1 MSNEPRMGLGS
12 GNRLISILMVF
23 LVLTLGIGIG
33 TLITYRA
40 GAQGPGDSQLKI
52 QTDGKPL
59 VGGAVLTLSQAFE
72 EVAKRVEPAVVN
84 INTEEVVR
92 LPRATRR
99 SPIPQPDNPQD
110 PQDDPMQDFFH
121 RFFGGQG
128 QGQMPNQFT
137 RHSLGSGVLVD
148 PKGYIITNNHVVE
161 GATKIK
167 VNVAGGDEYPAKV
180 ISADSLSDIA
190 VIKIEGKKEFPVA
203 KIGDARAM
211 KVGDWVLAIGSPFG
225 LEQTVTAGIVS
236 ATGRVFDQQTGSFQ
250 MLFNDYLQT
259 DAAINPGNSGG
270 PLVNMNGEVV
280 GINSFIQTQSRSNAG
295 VGFAVPAHIFVNVYN
310 QILQKGKVL
319 RGWLGV
325 NMNTLPFTPAM
336 ASYFGVK
343 QGGGV
348 LITGLND
355 ENGKP
360 SDTGPAA
367 RAGIKP
373 EDVIVELGGKKIFS
387 VQDLRLAVAN
397 TPPGSRTNVKVVRRG
412 QEKEFDVTIA
422 ERTLESRATE
432 RGGFSFEEREEQPKP
447 EIGFRIDTIQPR
459 VGREIGIEGGAQV
472 LSVNPGSLAEEAGLV
487 GQEQGGGTG
496 DIIVEANGK
505 KVLSAQDLLMIV
517 KNLKSGDAVIL
528 KFLHPVAQDNQVVWS
543 PFYTSI
549 IKP

>member
-1 MSNEPRMGLGS
+1 MSKEPGAGPKS
-12 GNRLISILMVF
+12 GGRLISYLMVLF
-23 LVLTLGIGIG
+23 VLTLGIGIG

-40 GAQGPGDSQLKI
+40 GAQGPGDSRLKI
-52 QTDGKPL
+52 QTDGKPV
-59 VGGAVLTLSQAFE
+59 VGGAALALSQAFE
-72 EVAKRVEPAVVN
+72 EVAKRVEAAVVN
-84 INTEEVVR
+84 INTEEVVK
-92 LPRATRR
+92 LRASRR
-99 SPIPQPDNPQD
+99 SPGMPDQD
-110 PQDDPMQDFFH
+110 QEDPMQDFFH

-128 QGQMPNQFT
+128 QGQMPDQFT

-167 VNVAGGDEYPAKV
+167 VNLAGGDEFPAKV
-180 ISADSLSDIA
+180 ISADALSDIA

-203 KIGDARAM
+203 TIGDAKAM

-236 ATGRVFDQQTGSFQ
+236 ATGRVFDASTGTAQ

-310 QILQKGKVL
+310 QILDKGKVM

-336 ASYFGVK
+336 ARFFGVK
-343 QGGGV
+343 QGSGV

-355 ENGKP
+355 EKGEP
-360 SDTGPAA
+360 ADTGPAA
-367 RAGIKP
+367 RAGIRP
-373 EDVIVELGGKKIFS
+373 EDVIVDFDGKRIYS

-397 TPPGSRTNVKVVRRG
+397 TPPGSHAKVKVVRRG
-412 QEKEFDVTIA
+412 DERVFDVTIA
-422 ERTLESRATE
+422 ERTLENQETPA
-432 RGGFSFEEREEQPKP
+432 FSFEEKEEQPKP
-447 EIGFRIDTIQPR
+447 EIGLNFDNVPQRTAQELDLS
-459 VGREIGIEGGAQV
+459 GGALI
-472 LSVNPGSLAEEAGLV
+472 LSVKPGSLAEDAGLQ
-487 GQEQGGGTG
+487 GQDQGGGIG

-505 KVLSAQDLLMIV
+505 KINSAQDLLTIV
-517 KNLKSGDAVIL
+517 KNLNSGEPVIL
-528 KFLHPVAQDNQVVWS
+528 KFLRVSGRGQNRRLLTS
-543 PFYTSI
+543 TFYTSI
-549 IKP
+549 TKP